1 MIHAGLDTNILL
13 YAADNAGD
21 AEKHRIAAD
30 LLGRLSAEGSGL
42 LPLQALTEFY
52 AVATRKQHVPLER
65 ASLYLDAWSHVFPVR
80 EAVFADVVDAMRVH
94 RDHGV
99 QFWDG
104 MIWSVTKR
112 AGARFLLSEDFQD
125 GRDLEGVR
133 FLNPSIQRNMRLL
146 EDVLLL

>member
-1 MIHAGLDTNILL
+1 MILAGLDTNILL

-21 AEKHRIAAD
+21 AEKHRIAVD
-30 LLGRLSAEGSGL
+30 LLGRLSAVGRGL

-52 AVATRKQHVPLER
+52 AVAVRKQHVPPER
-65 ASLYLDAWSHVFPVR
+65 ASLYVDTWGDVFPTR

-94 RDHGV
+94 REHGI

-104 MIWSVTKR
+104 MMWSVTKR

-125 GRDLEGVR
+125 GRELEGVR
-133 FLNPSIQRNMRLL
+133 FLNPLAPTNLPVL
-146 EDVLLL
+146 EDALRL